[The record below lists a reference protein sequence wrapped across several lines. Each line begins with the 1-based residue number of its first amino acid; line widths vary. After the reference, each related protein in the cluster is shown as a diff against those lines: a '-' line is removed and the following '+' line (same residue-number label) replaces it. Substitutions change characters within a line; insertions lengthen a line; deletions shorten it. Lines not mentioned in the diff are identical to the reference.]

1 MESRAFAAADG
12 IVTLTEKIWPLIRD
26 WKGLRNRDVNH
37 EVVPCCTDLE
47 VFRYSEEDR
56 ARVRTELDL
65 QDRFVLV
72 YSGSVGGWYLAD
84 KMADLFVELIKM
96 KPNSHFLWLT
106 GGPGKLIEDLMS
118 ERGIKAGQFSVRTV
132 KPVDVPGYLCAADV
146 GIAFYKPAF
155 SRLATSPVKLAE
167 YLACGLPVIINA
179 GVGDSDD
186 FVADQKLGA
195 VVNGFNE
202 TEYRRALL
210 EIEDLASAETR
221 NRARQAAERFFDVR
235 RVGVER
241 YARLYEKVFTGRS

>member
-1 MESRAFAAADG
+1 M
-12 IVTLTEKIWPLIRD
+12 
-26 WKGLRNRDVNH
+26 
-37 EVVPCCTDLE
+37 
-47 VFRYSEEDR
+47 
-56 ARVRTELDL
+56 
-65 QDRFVLV
+65 
-72 YSGSVGGWYLAD
+72 
-84 KMADLFVELIKM
+84 
-96 KPNSHFLWLT
+96 
-106 GGPGKLIEDLMS
+106 
-118 ERGIKAGQFSVRTV
+118 
-132 KPVDVPGYLCAADV
+132 
-146 GIAFYKPAF
+146 
-155 SRLATSPVKLAE
+155 KLAE

-179 GVGDSDD
+179 GVGDSDE